1 MRLKVSL
8 PVPAAVGSALLFIN
22 AKDEDDEEIQKTL
35 VLLLLL
41 LLLIPPVG
49 SLVDSLQWPIEIQ
62 HLGPQREEL

>member
-35 VLLLLL
+35 VLL
-41 LLLIPPVG
+41 IPPVG